1 LATAEELWLGVFQ
14 RLCDATAHQFKGALN
29 GVAVNLEVVR
39 SRSLRGGGDA
49 DASALRPFA
58 EAAAAELES
67 VIQSAEAMLALAR
80 PARGPADVARI
91 TRDVAVLASRGEAG
105 DAAETED
112 GQGRRLTVEK
122 GVERLGTTSAPT
134 SAARLAIAAVL
145 LAALEASKDVVCSAV
160 DEAAG
165 PAIRVSCG
173 ERDGSRI
180 ALSDEVVSA
189 AYSAGVH
196 LDISES
202 GATITFPT

>member
-1 LATAEELWLGVFQ
+1 MATAEELWLGVFQ

-39 SRSLRGGGDA
+39 SRAGRGEAGV
-49 DASALRPFA
+49 SALQPFA

-80 PARGPADVARI
+80 PSRGPADVARI
-91 TRDVAVLASRGEAG
+91 TRDVAVLASRGAGPAEAEQ
-105 DAAETED
+105 A
-112 GQGRRLTVEK
+112 RRLTVDK

-134 SAARLAIAAVL
+134 SAVRLAIAAVL
-145 LAALEASKDVVCSAV
+145 LAAVEASNDVVCSAV
-160 DEAAG
+160 DDAG
-165 PAIRVSCG
+165 SPAIRVTCG
-173 ERDGSRI
+173 ERDGSRF

>member
-1 LATAEELWLGVFQ
+1 MSTAEELWLGVFQ

-39 SRSLRGGGDA
+39 SRSGRGEA
-49 DASALRPFA
+49 EASALQPFA

-80 PARGPADVARI
+80 SPRGPADVARI
-91 TRDVAVLASRGEAG
+91 TRDVAVLASRGAGPAEA
-105 DAAETED
+105 ED
-112 GQGRRLTVEK
+112 RRRLTVDK
-122 GVERLGTTSAPT
+122 GVERVGTTSAPAA
-134 SAARLAIAAVL
+134 AARLVIAAVL
-145 LAALEASKDVVCSAV
+145 LAAVETSKDVVCSAV
-160 DEAAG
+160 DASGG
-165 PAIRVSCG
+165 PALRVSCG